1 MIGRMLFV
9 GLSTS
14 DRNIIKKLVLDC
26 HVGGLTLYSRNYRN
40 YEEMLELINYI
51 HGLAE
56 EAGYTILVGID
67 QEGYRVNRLP
77 KEIVNLK
84 SPYSFHHDLELIK
97 KHGEIIAT
105 ILSKSNININFA
117 PVLDI
122 KRFSDNHPIG
132 DRCFGDDASSV
143 IKNTIPY
150 IKEFQNK
157 KVIPVVK
164 HFPGHGDTTED
175 SHKTLPIINKSK
187 DELLDLELIPFINA
201 IENGADVIMVGHLAV
216 PQITGNNTP
225 ASLSK
230 KIIND
235 LLREELGF
243 NGLVIT
249 DALNMDALTEEYT
262 EEEIYINAINAGVDI
277 LLMPDFD
284 FDTIKMISDA
294 VTEGIIMEEEIED
307 SAEKILALK
316 FDKLFTEN
324 TYSLEYLGSIK
335 HQEII
340 SRIDKILSN

>member
-164 HFPGHGDTTED
+164 HFPGHGATKINSHYFIPVIWNTKKLMNED
-175 SHKTLPIINKSK
+175 IV
-187 DELLDLELIPFINA
+187 PFREA
-201 IENGADVIMVGHLAV
+201 IDQGCDAIMVGHFLIPKLTFLTPTSFAKKTVPFLRNNLNFQNIIVTDDICMGLLKLA
-216 PQITGNNTP
+216 NK
-225 ASLSK
+225 A
-230 KIIND
+230 KIIRKAINH
-235 LLREELGF
+235 GF
-243 NGLVIT
+243 NMIMVKYYDGFFKDFNKLQKYFNQNKLNQENINQSIKLIDSIIKKYHIT
-249 DALNMDALTEEYT
+249 NKAISNTLDINKIN
-262 EEEIYINAINAGVDI
+262 EEIINLNKYAN
-277 LLMPDFD
+277 
-284 FDTIKMISDA
+284 
-294 VTEGIIMEEEIED
+294 
-307 SAEKILALK
+307 
-316 FDKLFTEN
+316 
-324 TYSLEYLGSIK
+324 
-335 HQEII
+335 
-340 SRIDKILSN
+340 

>member
-122 KRFSDNHPIG
+122 KRFPDNHPIG
-132 DRCFGDDASSV
+132 DRCFGDDASLV

-164 HFPGHGDTTED
+164 HFPGHGATKINSHYFIPVIWNTKKLMNED
-175 SHKTLPIINKSK
+175 IV
-187 DELLDLELIPFINA
+187 PFREA
-201 IENGADVIMVGHLAV
+201 IDQGCDAIMVGHFLIPKVTFLTPTSFAKKTVPFLRNNLNFQNIIVTDDICMGLLKLA
-216 PQITGNNTP
+216 NK
-225 ASLSK
+225 A
-230 KIIND
+230 KIIRKAINH
-235 LLREELGF
+235 GF
-243 NGLVIT
+243 NMIMVKYYDGFFKDFNKLQKYFNQNKLNQENINQSIKLIDSIIKKYHIT
-249 DALNMDALTEEYT
+249 NKSVSNTLDINKIN
-262 EEEIYINAINAGVDI
+262 EEIINLNKYAN
-277 LLMPDFD
+277 
-284 FDTIKMISDA
+284 
-294 VTEGIIMEEEIED
+294 
-307 SAEKILALK
+307 
-316 FDKLFTEN
+316 
-324 TYSLEYLGSIK
+324 
-335 HQEII
+335 
-340 SRIDKILSN
+340 

>member
-14 DRNIIKKLVLDC
+14 NKNIIKKLIQEC

-122 KRFSDNHPIG
+122 KRFPDNHPIG

-143 IKNTIPY
+143 IKNTLPY
-150 IKEFQNK
+150 IKEYQNK
-157 KVIPVVK
+157 NVIPVVK
-164 HFPGHGDTTED
+164 HFPGHGATKINSHYFIPVIWNTKRLMKED
-175 SHKTLPIINKSK
+175 ILPFREAINQGC
-187 DELLDLELIPFINA
+187 DA
-201 IENGADVIMVGHLAV
+201 IMVGHFLIPKVTFLTPTSFAKKTVPFLRNNLNFQNLIITDDICMGLLKLA
-216 PQITGNNTP
+216 NK
-225 ASLSK
+225 S
-230 KIIND
+230 KIIKKAINH
-235 LLREELGF
+235 GF
-243 NGLVIT
+243 NMIMVKYYDGFFKDFNKLQKYFKQKKLNQENINRSIT
-249 DALNMDALTEEYT
+249 LIDSIIQKYHITNQSVTNTLDINKIN
-262 EEEIYINAINAGVDI
+262 EEIINLNQYAN
-277 LLMPDFD
+277 
-284 FDTIKMISDA
+284 
-294 VTEGIIMEEEIED
+294 
-307 SAEKILALK
+307 
-316 FDKLFTEN
+316 
-324 TYSLEYLGSIK
+324 
-335 HQEII
+335 
-340 SRIDKILSN
+340 

>member
-164 HFPGHGDTTED
+164 HFPGHGATKINSHYFIPVIWNTKKLMNED
-175 SHKTLPIINKSK
+175 IV
-187 DELLDLELIPFINA
+187 PFREA
-201 IENGADVIMVGHLAV
+201 IDQGCDAIMVGHFLIPSFSFLTPTSFAKKTVPFLRDDLNFQNLIVTDDICMGLLKLA
-216 PQITGNNTP
+216 NK
-225 ASLSK
+225 A
-230 KIIND
+230 KIIRKAINH
-235 LLREELGF
+235 GF
-243 NGLVIT
+243 NTIMVKYYDGFFKDFNKLQKYFNQNKLNQENINQSIKLIDSIIKKYHIT
-249 DALNMDALTEEYT
+249 NKSVSNALDINKIN
-262 EEEIYINAINAGVDI
+262 EEIINLNKYAN
-277 LLMPDFD
+277 
-284 FDTIKMISDA
+284 
-294 VTEGIIMEEEIED
+294 
-307 SAEKILALK
+307 
-316 FDKLFTEN
+316 
-324 TYSLEYLGSIK
+324 
-335 HQEII
+335 
-340 SRIDKILSN
+340 